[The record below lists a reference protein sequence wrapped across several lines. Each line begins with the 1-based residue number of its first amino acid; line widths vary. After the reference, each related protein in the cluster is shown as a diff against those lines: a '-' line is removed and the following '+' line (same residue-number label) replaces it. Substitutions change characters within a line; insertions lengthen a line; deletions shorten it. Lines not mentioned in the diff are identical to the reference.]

1 MKKLLIISLL
11 AMLCGCGEGLDK
23 YKCQKSVEKMFPNAK
38 VWRVGNGFSFV
49 VEDSLHLYYV
59 ETMNM
64 SDANVTDVIK
74 LR

>member
-1 MKKLLIISLL
+1 
-11 AMLCGCGEGLDK
+11 
-23 YKCQKSVEKMFPNAK
+23 MFPNAK
-38 VWRVGNGFSFV
+38 VWRVGNGFIFV